1 MLSWIWNKYKLF
13 LFLRRFGWRR
23 GFLKLKISLKN
34 IYTFFFFFQTS
45 IAILFDIKKQYAFI
59 IYVEGNLRIFF
70 ICGNIRRFYH
80 RYPLQNTMNFC
91 EEAVA
96 KSKTSTGAQFIK
108 NIHRCLRRSS
118 RYRNKN
124 FIDFITILVFL

>member
-1 MLSWIWNKYKLF
+1 MLLILYRLLCFYRLFIFKKYE
-13 LFLRRFGWRR
+13 
-23 GFLKLKISLKN
+23 I
-34 IYTFFFFFQTS
+34 
-45 IAILFDIKKQYAFI
+45 ILQYAFI